1 MAWTVLL
8 RDPKRIDKIVER
20 LRPSTQAAYYEALE
34 DLMKEGPSPKGW
46 ITEPLHGHLKGL
58 MKLKLDYR
66 HRMIYEVAA
75 NVLTITVI
83 EVSTREG
90 AYR

>member
-8 RDPKRIDKIVER
+8 KDPKRIEKAVDK
-20 LRPSTQAAYYEALE
+20 LRPSTKVAFRKAVQDMRE
-34 DLMKEGPSPKGW
+34 EGPSPKGW
-46 ITEPLHGHLKGL
+46 VVGPLHGAMKGL

-66 HRMIYEVAA
+66 HRMIFEVTA
-75 NVLTITVI
+75 NVLTITII

-90 AYR
+90 AY